1 MSAVE
6 QADMAGQRVAQYAL
20 LSLVGSGAMGNV
32 YWARDEKLRRDVAIK
47 VMRGTKRRGSV
58 SNDALITEALTLSR
72 LNHPHVAGIY
82 DYIEEAGSEFLV
94 MEFVPGATLREVL
107 SGGPLPPSEVQRL
120 GGQMVR
126 GLAAAHAARVIHRDI
141 KPANLKVMST
151 GELKILDFG
160 IAKLMPGSAEL
171 ETQVDTTS
179 GLALVGTVPYM
190 APERLRG
197 ETVDVRSDIFSA
209 GAVLYEM
216 ATGRLAFPQK
226 QIATL
231 IEAILHQD
239 PPRLSDVNPLVP
251 AGLDKVVMKALRR
264 APDERQQSALE
275 LAHDLETLTV
285 TEKPRRARVADWWA
299 ALAGT

>member
-1 MSAVE
+1 MRAIE

-47 VMRGTKRRGSV
+47 VIKSV
-58 SNDALITEALTLSR
+58 NRHGDTSRDGLIAEALTLSR

-107 SGGPLPPSEVQRL
+107 SGGPLPASEVQRL

-141 KPANLKVMST
+141 KPANMKVTST

-160 IAKLMPGSAEL
+160 IAKLLPGSMPL

-226 QIATL
+226 QIASL

-239 PPRLSDVNPLVP
+239 PPRLSAINPLVP

-264 APDERQQSALE
+264 APEERQQSALE
-275 LAHDLETLTV
+275 LAQDLETLSV
-285 TEKPRRARVADWWA
+285 TEKPRRARVAEWWA
-299 ALAGT
+299 ALARP